1 MDVRQH
7 FKQNSRDRPATCHYE
22 SNAMMR
28 NQVNRRRFL
37 GNTASLVGA
46 GYWLSSQSQLAF
58 SASPN
63 ERVNIASI
71 GVGGKG
77 SSDTDDAAKFG
88 QIVAICDIDDQRLKE
103 KASKF
108 PDAKPFHDF
117 RELLSEM
124 GDKVDAV
131 TVSTADH
138 THAAASVRAMRLGK
152 HVYCQKPLTHSV
164 SEARLVRE
172 TARKHNVVT
181 QMGNQGTA
189 HDGFRA
195 GVEMIRSGA
204 IGDVREVHVWT
215 NRPYSDW
222 KAGKM
227 YWKQSPQIISRPKE
241 TPPIPEHISWDLWLG
256 PAPERAYN
264 PAYHPHDWRGWW
276 DFGTGALGDMA
287 CHTANLP
294 FMGLQLGL
302 PTRVSAISSEVNSET
317 YPAWATITY
326 DFPARGDLPP
336 VKLVWY
342 EGSENGKRNLP
353 ELKLP
358 SDQIPTDS
366 GSLLVGEKGRL
377 YSPGDSGDQQQ
388 LDVSRQVKTPEQSL
402 ERLGT
407 DGGPDQNQKRE
418 WIRGIQSGAKPLSNF
433 DYASVLTE
441 SMLLGNVA
449 IRVGKTI
456 EYDGTKGEVTNLP
469 EAAKLIARSQRE
481 GWEL

>member
-1 MDVRQH
+1 MAIQ
-7 FKQNSRDRPATCHYE
+7 TT
-22 SNAMMR
+22 
-28 NQVNRRRFL
+28 RREFL
-37 GNTASLVGA
+37 ASTVTTIGTGVWFLTQPTQIWG
-46 GYWLSSQSQLAF
+46 
-58 SASPN
+58 ASPN
-63 ERVNIASI
+63 QRVNVASI

-88 QIVAICDIDDQRLKE
+88 QIVAICDIDDQRLKQ
-103 KASKF
+103 KAAQY
-108 PDAKPFHDF
+108 PDAKTYHDF
-117 RELLSEM
+117 RVLLSEM

-138 THAAASVRAMRLGK
+138 THAAASVNAMRLGK
-152 HVYCQKPLTHSV
+152 HVYCQKPLTHSP
-164 SEARLVRE
+164 SEARLMRE
-172 TARKHNVVT
+172 TAQKYNVVT

-195 GVEMIRSGA
+195 GVEMIRSGV

-227 YWKQSPQIISRPKE
+227 YWKQSPQVTSRPLE
-241 TPPIPEHISWDLWLG
+241 TPPAPDHIKWDLWLG
-256 PAPERAYN
+256 PAPVRPYH

-302 PTRVSAISSEVNSET
+302 PSRVSAMSSKVNLET

-326 DFPARGDLPP
+326 EFPARGDLPP
-336 VKLVWY
+336 VKLIWY

-353 ELKLP
+353 QQKMP
-358 SDQIPTDS
+358 GNQVPTDS
-366 GSLLVGEKGRL
+366 GALLIGEKGRL

-388 LDVSRQVKTPEQSL
+388 LEVKGQVTTPEQTL
-402 ERLGT
+402 ERLGS

-418 WIRGIQSGAKPLSNF
+418 WIQAIQGHSKPLSNF

-441 SMLLGNVA
+441 AMLLGNLAVRTGKA
-449 IRVGKTI
+449 IH
-456 EYDGTKGEVTNLP
+456 YDGSAGKFTNLP
-469 EAAKLIARSQRE
+469 EAAALISPPRRV

>member
-1 MDVRQH
+1 MPNRI
-7 FKQNSRDRPATCHYE
+7 
-22 SNAMMR
+22 
-28 NQVNRRRFL
+28 NRRRFVQ
-37 GNTASLVGA
+37 NTSAIA
-46 GYWLSSQSQLAF
+46 GGFWLSSQSSLVL

-63 ERVNIASI
+63 DRVNVASI

-77 SSDTDDAAKFG
+77 SSDCDGAGKYG
-88 QIVAICDIDDQRLKE
+88 QIVAICDIDDQRLKQ
-103 KASKF
+103 KAQRY
-108 PDAKPFHDF
+108 PDAKTFHDF

-138 THAAASVRAMRLGK
+138 THAAASVAAMRLGK
-152 HVYCQKPLTHSV
+152 HVYCQKPLTHSA
-164 SEARLVRE
+164 SEARLMRE
-172 TARKHNVVT
+172 TARANKVVT

-195 GVEMIRSGA
+195 GVELIRSGA

-227 YWKQSPQIISRPKE
+227 YWKQSPQLSSRPTE
-241 TPPIPEHISWDLWLG
+241 TPGIPDHIKWDLWLG
-256 PAPERAYN
+256 PAPQRPYH
-264 PAYHPHDWRGWW
+264 PFYHPHDWRGWW

-294 FMGLQLGL
+294 FMGLKLGL
-302 PTRVSAISSEVNSET
+302 PTRVSAISSEVNNET
-317 YPAWATITY
+317 YPAWAKITY
-326 DFPARGDLPP
+326 EFPARGDLPP

-342 EGSENGKRNLP
+342 EGSEKGKRNLP
-353 ELKLP
+353 ELNLK
-358 SDQIPTDS
+358 DGQVPTDS
-366 GSLLVGEKGRL
+366 GALLVGSKGRL
-377 YSPGDSGDQQQ
+377 YSPGDSGDGQQ
-388 LDVSRQVKTPEQSL
+388 LDIKGKGDVKTPDQTL
-402 ERLGT
+402 HRLGHEV
-407 DGGPDQNQKRE
+407 GPDDNQKRE
-418 WIRGIQSGAKPLSNF
+418 WIEAIQGGPRPLSNF

-449 IRVGKTI
+449 VRLGKSIDYNGST
-456 EYDGTKGEVTNLP
+456 GKVTNLP
-469 EAAKLIARSQRE
+469 EAAKLIARSRRS

>member
-1 MDVRQH
+1 MEIEVLMKTH
-7 FKQNSRDRPATCHYE
+7 I
-22 SNAMMR
+22 
-28 NQVNRRRFL
+28 NRRRFVAD
-37 GNTASLVGA
+37 TASLVGA
-46 GYWLSSQSQLAF
+46 GFWLSSQSQHAF

-63 ERVNIASI
+63 ERVSVASI

-88 QIVAICDIDDQRLKE
+88 QIVAICDIDGQRLQQ
-103 KASKF
+103 KAQQY
-108 PDAKPFHDF
+108 PHAKQFHDF
-117 RELLSEM
+117 RELLVEM

-164 SEARLVRE
+164 SEARLMRE
-172 TARKHNVVT
+172 TARKHNIVT

-189 HDGFRA
+189 HDGFRT
-195 GVEMIRSGA
+195 GVELIRSGA
-204 IGDVREVHVWT
+204 IGDIREVHVWT

-227 YWKQSPQIISRPKE
+227 YWKQSPQLTARPQG
-241 TPPIPEHISWDLWLG
+241 TPPIPEHIGWDLWLG
-256 PAPERAYN
+256 PAPVRPYN

-302 PTRVSAISSEVNSET
+302 PTRVSAISSEVNPET

-326 DFPARGDLPP
+326 EFPARGDLPP

-342 EGSENGKRNLP
+342 EGSDNGNRNLP
-353 ELKLP
+353 ELNLK
-358 SDQIPTDS
+358 DGQVPTDS

-388 LDVSRQVKTPEQSL
+388 LDVDGDVKIPNQTI
-402 ERLGT
+402 ERFGK
-407 DGGPDQNQKRE
+407 DGGSDQNQKRE
-418 WIRGIQSGAKPLSNF
+418 WIRGIQGGAKPLSNF

-449 IRVGKTI
+449 VRLGKPI
-456 EYDGTKGEVTNLP
+456 EYDGRKGEVTNAP
-469 EAAKLIARSQRE
+469 ELIARTPRV